1 MHIDT
6 SPVYIPTQER
16 GNDEEEKLITL
27 REGYMATRVV
37 TSHEMQKQLPELLLL
52 ISKGDDIIIEKDNKP
67 FAKLTAIS
75 KFGKK
80 RIAGLNKG
88 EIWTSEDFDKPLSDA
103 FWLGEK

>member
-1 MHIDT
+1 
-6 SPVYIPTQER
+6 
-16 GNDEEEKLITL
+16 
-27 REGYMATRVV
+27 MATKVV

-52 ISKGDDIIIEKDNKP
+52 ISKGDDIIIKKDNKP

-75 KFGKK
+75 KFEKK

>member
-1 MHIDT
+1 VLT
-6 SPVYIPTQER
+6 NPLK
-16 GNDEEEKLITL
+16 NEKLPTVLNVIL
-27 REGYMATRVV
+27 RGYLYFTSFPRSRVGM
-37 TSHEMQKQLPELLLL
+37 H
-52 ISKGDDIIIEKDNKP
+52 
-67 FAKLTAIS
+67 IS

>member
-1 MHIDT
+1 LL
-6 SPVYIPTQER
+6 E
-16 GNDEEEKLITL
+16 EEEKLITL
-27 REGYMATRVV
+27 RGGYMATRVV

-52 ISKGDDIIIEKDNKP
+52 ISKGDDKGDDIIIKKDNKP
-67 FAKLTAIS
+67 FAKLTAIP

-88 EIWTSEDFDKPLSDA
+88 EIWTSEDFDKPLSNA